1 MFDQGLSSIG
11 ATLAI
16 CLTDGLKSQRLPLKP
31 NGLDFLIEAGQRVD
45 ETDLASAL
53 DLTSREL
60 PEKSAAMSSIQG
72 IKPPRKLGSTTASC
86 SKADGVSPAYFSNVN
101 TFFPII
107 DEDLF
112 MCRAEMFYNIDRPR
126 LSVVDYCL
134 FYLSV
139 SIGALNE
146 KRGSRQPEAVSRLAT
161 TSYRQ
166 AWDLV
171 QGSFASPR
179 ESSVQILL
187 LHVRSSDVQRT
198 PSLAADLFYVGL
210 VSYLFWNSRYGLG
223 VLRPGHS
230 YCAIAGITSEKPT
243 RHGFPSTPDLSS
255 LATLGYRVPF

>member
-1 MFDQGLSSIG
+1 
-11 ATLAI
+11 
-16 CLTDGLKSQRLPLKP
+16 
-31 NGLDFLIEAGQRVD
+31 
-45 ETDLASAL
+45 
-53 DLTSREL
+53 
-60 PEKSAAMSSIQG
+60 MSSIQG
-72 IKPPRKLGSTTASC
+72 INPHRRLKPTTASC
-86 SKADGVSPAYFSNVN
+86 SKADGVSDYFSNVN

-107 DEDLF
+107 DEDFL
-112 MCRAEMFYNIDRPR
+112 MSRIEMFYTIDRPR

-134 FYLSV
+134 LYLSV

-187 LHVRSSDVQRT
+187 LHVRSSDIRLT
-198 PSLAADLFYVGL
+198 PALATNLFYIGL
-210 VSYLFWNSRYGLG
+210 VSYVLWNSRYGLG

-230 YCAIAGITSEKPT
+230 YCAIARVTSKKPT
-243 RHGFPSTPDLSS
+243 EYGFS
-255 LATLGYRVPF
+255 